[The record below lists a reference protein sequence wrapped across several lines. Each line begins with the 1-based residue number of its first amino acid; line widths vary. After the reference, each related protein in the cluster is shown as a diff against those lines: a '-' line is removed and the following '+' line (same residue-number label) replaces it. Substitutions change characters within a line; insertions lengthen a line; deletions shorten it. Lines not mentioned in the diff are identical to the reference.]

1 VELDV
6 KTVLKLSMVVSPVHH
21 PSINKFTNVVH
32 DIDTQTKSTVVNI
45 ASAEEIR
52 SSDDWFSDSPEGK
65 RYG

>member
-1 VELDV
+1 M
-6 KTVLKLSMVVSPVHH
+6 VLKVFMVVSPVQH
-21 PSINKFTNVVH
+21 PSVNKFLNVLH

-52 SSDDWFSDSPEGK
+52 SSDDWYSDSPEGK